1 MRPYFPSFLFNPS
14 LRVVVFVG
22 RTIKDAQLLG
32 VGDGDFRLYQTLPN
46 ALDWEKFTQP
56 STLWNICHRDTNLSF
71 VTKGLPLSKISRD
84 IVMAERDVIYRAMSA
99 VAHSSKSEGNKTSFQ
114 PILLSGGI
122 NCNNPA
128 ANLLLT

>member
-1 MRPYFPSFLFNPS
+1 MGTFVFIKHFQMRWT
-14 LRVVVFVG
+14 G
-22 RTIKDAQLLG
+22 RS
-32 VGDGDFRLYQTLPN
+32 LPN
-46 ALDWEKFTQP
+46 RQP
-56 STLWNICHRDTNLSF
+56 SGNIARGICHRDTNLSF

-99 VAHSSKSEGNKTSFQ
+99 VAHSSRSEGNKTSFQ